1 MCELAIVTMFAGA
14 ICVEKK
20 ALGRSAVSSATPRPV
35 STGNAGARFRTCLNV
50 RPHHLGAG
58 FFQLFGLFFES
69 FGDLCKLVCFAEAFK
84 GTSLSLFQEFHNRL
98 LCLIS
103 FGTNLKDCFFL
114 TSFYR
119 ESEKIVFAFENE
131 EGLAFFGHTYW

>member
-1 MCELAIVTMFAGA
+1 MCEFAIVAMLAGA
-14 ICVEKK
+14 ISVEKK
-20 ALGRSAVSSATPRPV
+20 ALGRSAVNSASPRPV
-35 STGNAGARFRTCLNV
+35 LTRNAGARPRACLNV
-50 RPHHLGAG
+50 RPRNLGAG
-58 FFQLFGLFFES
+58 FFQLFGLFFEG
-69 FGDLCKLVCFAEAFK
+69 FGNLCELVCFAEAFQ
-84 GTSLSLFQEFHNRL
+84 GASLSLFQEFHNRL
-98 LCLIS
+98 LRLIS